1 MSYSTIARSVQDR
14 SFVDR
19 VNASIAQEQKVRGE
33 PISPTELSIPIT
45 WAVATA
51 SDVEAAYASA
61 LAAGNPNPGGDEAVI
76 TDGMILSNV
85 QANWPGAPAADATK
99 TKGK

>member
-1 MSYSTIARSVQDR
+1 MSYQTISTCNRDHA
-14 SFVDR
+14 FVDR
-19 VNASIAQEQKVRGE
+19 VMACTAQEQLARDE
-33 PISPTELSIPIT
+33 PVDPTVHAAELT
-45 WAVATA
+45 WAVASA

-85 QANWPGAPAADATK
+85 QANWPAAP
-99 TKGK
+99 